1 VGKGVF
7 ALIDS
12 AFGGPKDDES
22 EEDYL
27 NEHGLNWDDLESPKD
42 EVEWDG
48 SLDEPPE
55 TNWDD

>member
-1 VGKGVF
+1 M
-7 ALIDS
+7 IDS